1 MSCITRCIRIAN
13 EGISALLANKVRTFF
28 MMAGTIAGIAA
39 LTIIMSIGKG
49 VEKKVMT
56 RVAGFGTNVIM
67 VTAGG
72 GKGFSPP
79 QEGITTLRMEDAG
92 AIRAQVQGVEIV
104 SPFAIKRD
112 MSVKSGSSQTQT
124 TVMAGEPSFHDAWGW
139 YTTEGDPITDEDE
152 ATMAR
157 VCVLGKNLVKD
168 LFGKERA
175 SASSVIGEYVQINN
189 IRFKVKGVL
198 EGRGISP
205 MGDDFDSRLLIP
217 LSTGLRRTFNQDYIT
232 NIRVKVKD
240 PGQLAPLG
248 DEIRKLLHE
257 RHHITPPREDD
268 FAIFSAAEIA
278 KMARGVSRTLTILLI
293 ALAGL
298 SLLVGGVVLMNILLM
313 SVSERTK
320 EIGLRRALGATREDI
335 LWQFLAESLAV
346 TFLGMFLGGLFG
358 LGVCLIL
365 GRFTKVPM
373 ALSWEPFA
381 LAIVFS
387 CMVGIFFG
395 NQPARR
401 ASRLHPVEALR

>member
-1 MSCITRCIRIAN
+1 MRSIRIAS
-13 EGISALLANKVRTFF
+13 EGMIALLANKLRTFF

-39 LTIIMSIGKG
+39 LIIIMSIGKG
-49 VEKKVMT
+49 VENKVMK
-56 RVAGFGTNVIM
+56 RVAGFGYDVIM

-79 QEGITTLRMEDAG
+79 QEGITTLRMEDAE
-92 AIRAQVQGVEIV
+92 AIRAQIRGTEVV
-104 SPFAIKRD
+104 SPFAIKRN
-112 MSVKSGSSQTQT
+112 MSVKSGSRQTQT
-124 TVMAGEPSFHDAWGW
+124 IVMAGEPSYHTAWVW

-152 ATMAR
+152 ATLAR
-157 VCVLGKNLVKD
+157 VCILGKNLVND
-168 LFGKERA
+168 LFGTE
-175 SASSVIGEYVQINN
+175 SAGSVIGEYVQINN

-198 EGRGISP
+198 ESRGVSP

-232 NIRVKVKD
+232 NIRVKVQD
-240 PGQLAPLG
+240 PGQLAPMG

-257 RHHITPPREDD
+257 RHHITPPQEDD

-278 KMARGVSRTLTILLI
+278 KMARGVSRTLTILLV

-335 LWQFLAESLAV
+335 LWQFLAESLTV
-346 TFLGMFLGGLFG
+346 TFLGMVLGELFG

-381 LAIVFS
+381 LGLVFS